1 MPSFLLC
8 PSQGWSLLGLGF
20 RTFRTLNLKSLVLGL
35 GLMSPAE
42 STMKFSGKGKARKMR
57 LRIGPANAEMLQM
70 KEACLSSESVSTAQS
85 TTSSPSARLG
95 FYVDTLNV
103 GMTHLK
109 APELCHWESARVE
122 SAAEE
127 CCETFTGAT
136 TSAGQG
142 IVDTAAQDGLVG
154 NKPFILNTHSSPL
167 A

>member
-1 MPSFLLC
+1 MVKEKRAQDAASH
-8 PSQGWSLLGLGF
+8 
-20 RTFRTLNLKSLVLGL
+20 R
-35 GLMSPAE
+35 
-42 STMKFSGKGKARKMR
+42 AREGR
-57 LRIGPANAEMLQM
+57 NAPDERGI
-70 KEACLSSESVSTAQS
+70 CLSSESVSTAQS

-95 FYVDTLNV
+95 FMTLNV

-154 NKPFILNTHSSPL
+154 NKPFILKTHSSPL